1 MVWVVDVHRRVW
13 KWLKRHPEA
22 RNIVEKVIEDL
33 KRNPY
38 VGEPYKGKLK
48 GKYKY
53 RKGRIRIIYT
63 IDNTTK
69 TIRIWD
75 IGYRENIY
83 EKY

>member
-1 MVWVVDVHRRVW
+1 MWVVDVHRRVW
-13 KWLKRHPEA
+13 KWLKKHPEA
-22 RNIVEKVIEDL
+22 KGIMERVVNDL
-33 KRNPY
+33 KKNPY
-38 VGEPYKGKLK
+38 IGKPCKGRLK

-53 RKGRIRIIYT
+53 RRGRIRIIYT
-63 IDNTTK
+63 IDTKNK